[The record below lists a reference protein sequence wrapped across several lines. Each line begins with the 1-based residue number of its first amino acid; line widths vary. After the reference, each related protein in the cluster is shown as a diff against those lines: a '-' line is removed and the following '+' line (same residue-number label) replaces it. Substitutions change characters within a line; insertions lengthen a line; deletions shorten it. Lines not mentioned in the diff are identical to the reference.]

1 MTDCA
6 STALRTPGWF
16 RRLAC
21 ATYDALLVTAVVL
34 LATLPVAALAG
45 DVSQDWRKYLLQAYI
60 LAVIGAYFVVS
71 WSRNG
76 QTLALRT
83 WRMRIV
89 RTDGEPMGAATAF
102 RRYLLALLGLALF
115 GAGFLWSLVDRDR
128 QFLHDRLTGTRL
140 TDLR

>member
-1 MTDCA
+1 MT
-6 STALRTPGWF
+6 TAALPAARTPGWF

-34 LATLPVAALAG
+34 LASLPVAALAG
-45 DVSQDWRKYLLQAYI
+45 DVSQDWRKHLLQAYI
-60 LAVIGAYFVVS
+60 VAVIGAYFVIC

-89 RTDGEPMGAATAF
+89 RVDGQPLGAGTAL
-102 RRYLLALLGLALF
+102 RRYAYALLGLAVL
-115 GAGFLWSLVDRDR
+115 GLGFLWALVDREG
-128 QFLHDRLTGTRL
+128 QCLHDRLAGTRL

>member
-1 MTDCA
+1 MTA
-6 STALRTPGWF
+6 TAAAAPRTPGWF
-16 RRLAC
+16 RRLAS
-21 ATYDALLVTAVVL
+21 ATYDALLVIAVVL

-45 DVSQDWRKYLLQAYI
+45 DVSQDWRKHLLQAYVV
-60 LAVIGAYFVVS
+60 AVIGAYFVVS

-89 RTDGEPMGAATAF
+89 RTDGAPMGAATALH
-102 RRYLLALLGLALF
+102 RYLLALLGLALF
-115 GAGFLWSLVDRDR
+115 GLGFIWALVDREG
-128 QFLHDRLTGTRL
+128 QFLHDRLAGTRL